1 MNLSGCIQINILFLL
16 MTVTLHVAAQSDKQL
31 WDTIYLKE
39 TNEGIGEFFGA
50 QNSYTRPVKAFEI
63 TAQEFES
70 AKNTT
75 TIIKTYQDYYED
87 LKAITDS
94 FYKENYIKDRY
105 SLRTR
110 DLFFQQQILKNDLS
124 SHVRIDY
131 RKRETDSGYVLDST
145 MYLIHLQ
152 ASNNVMRQIN
162 VNEAI
167 YDFYFGEYFKEF
179 NIFEINLTSEFGPM
193 GELLFD
199 TKEGHLFK
207 TDGELIART
216 NDSLL
221 LFETNYLK
229 YFPGPGSYYNKAE
242 FYDFNASE
250 LYSFDMD
257 SVVSKLNR
265 NSNYDKKETEIFWGI
280 SDFAVVKTTETF
292 RGLRLVYYDVFVQL
306 SAVVFDEQYQYKI
319 IGSKY
324 YKTNPRNGIYPKK

>member
-1 MNLSGCIQINILFLL
+1 MNLSGCIQINMLFLL
-16 MTVTLHVAAQSDKQL
+16 MTVSFHVAAQSNKQL

-39 TNEGIGEFFGA
+39 TNEGIDEIFGT
-50 QNSYTRPVKAFEI
+50 QNTYTKPVKAFEI
-63 TAQEFES
+63 TAQEFQS
-70 AKNTT
+70 AKNKT
-75 TIIKTYQDYYED
+75 TIIKTYTDYYEELD
-87 LKAITDS
+87 AITDS
-94 FYKENYIKDRY
+94 FCKANNIKDRY

-110 DLFFQQQILKNDLS
+110 DLLSQQQILKNDLS

-131 RKRETDSGYVLDST
+131 RKWETDSGYVKDST

-152 ASNNVMRQIN
+152 ASNNVMKQIN
-162 VNEAI
+162 INEGL
-167 YDFYFGEYFKEF
+167 YGFYFGEYFKDF

-193 GELLFD
+193 GELLFN
-199 TKEGHLFK
+199 TKEGYLYK

-216 NDSLL
+216 QDSLL

-265 NSNYDKKETEIFWGI
+265 KSNSDKKETEIFWGI
-280 SDFAVVKTTETF
+280 SDFAVVKSTEQI
-292 RGLRLVYYDVFVQL
+292 RELRLVYYDVYVQL
-306 SAVVFDEQYQYKI
+306 SAVVPDKQNQYKI
-319 IGSKY
+319 IESKY